1 MLPVFNLWRITP
13 RYWENRLCT
22 WQEPTVWKTDASGLQ
37 LICFLR
43 SRSQPLEP
51 GAGEHCVTA
60 ARARGCERDNWQLM
74 YFTRLLT
81 IRKIVY
87 RRKGDIQPVFH
98 DTWNYCHPFLYFH
111 SIFISITYRLW
122 KTTLL
127 FPIQFDRENW
137 RSLLTGSS
145 LHWIMDRDASFFF
158 SSGFSNKF

>member
-13 RYWENRLCT
+13 RYWENRFCT
-22 WQEPTVWKTDASGLQ
+22 SQEPTVWKTDASYNL
-37 LICFLR
+37 FV
-43 SRSQPLEP
+43 SF
-51 GAGEHCVTA
+51 AA
-60 ARARGCERDNWQLM
+60 ARARRRGALRDSGPSGCERDNWQLM

-87 RRKGDIQPVFH
+87 RRKGDIQPVFR

-127 FPIQFDRENW
+127 FPVCLFLIQFDRENW